1 MDGARPAAFRSPPP
15 PLRAPLIDYYRAKR
29 WQVAAALSAAV
40 TSTQSIGDMPT
51 SQAEPTQKNRTPP
64 NASRSS
70 GGSARE
76 GLLSEK
82 PPPSQSPSVHFSY
95 VGRSRRLCQPP

>member
-1 MDGARPAAFRSPPP
+1 M
-15 PLRAPLIDYYRAKR
+15 RAEGFVPQRRK
-29 WQVAAALSAAV
+29 VAAALSAAV
-40 TSTQSIGDMPT
+40 TTTQLQEYALN
-51 SQAEPTQKNRTPP
+51 SQAEPSKQKRSNS

-82 PPPSQSPSVHFSY
+82 PPPSQNLSKSFIIVTHS
-95 VGRSRRLCQPP
+95 

>member
-1 MDGARPAAFRSPPP
+1 M
-15 PLRAPLIDYYRAKR
+15 RAEGFVPQRRK
-29 WQVAAALSAAV
+29 VAAALSAAV
-40 TSTQSIGDMPT
+40 TTTQLQEYALN
-51 SQAEPTQKNRTPP
+51 SQAEPSKRKRPNS

-82 PPPSQSPSVHFSY
+82 PPPSHTSHVPYSQLLFGRGGLGERRFS
-95 VGRSRRLCQPP
+95 

>member
-1 MDGARPAAFRSPPP
+1 MSRLRTRGGGFPIAPATPSACIPCH
-15 PLRAPLIDYYRAKR
+15 LVVIQR

-40 TSTQSIGDMPT
+40 TTTYPIGDQPYF
-51 SQAEPTQKNRTPP
+51 QAEPSQKKSHIP

-76 GLLSEK
+76 GAFLQKSLL
-82 PPPSQSPSVHFSY
+82 PRNHPRTLWRFY
-95 VGRSRRLCQPP
+95 ALF